1 MEATDVPTPEPA
13 SNSLLFGANLDPN
26 AADPEEAIARAQLAE
41 AAGYDLALMQ
51 DHPYNRE
58 HLDTWTALGMIA
70 ARTSRITVG
79 SNVSPLPL
87 RPPVMLAKAI
97 ATLHALTHGRVVL
110 GLGAGG
116 FPRYL
121 SAFGAPELSPGES
134 VTALDEGTRLI
145 RQLWGADRASTFRGD
160 HYTTRGAMFGPKP
173 ATPIPIWIGGSQP
186 RMLRLTGRLADG
198 ILLSAS
204 YVPLSQLPTMNAT
217 IDEAAIATG
226 RDPADIRRAYNLFG
240 DITDG
245 NGDDGAVGT
254 GGASSVAAWIEG
266 LTEYARAGRI
276 DTFVFWPNQDRHA
289 QLRRFASDV
298 IPGVRDALGR

>member
-1 MEATDVPTPEPA
+1 VPTPEPA
-13 SNSLLFGANLDPN
+13 SNPLLFGANIDPN

-41 AAGYDLALMQ
+41 ATGYDLALMQ

-58 HLDTWTALGMIA
+58 HLDTWTVLGMIA

-97 ATLHALTHGRVVL
+97 ATLHALTHGRVLL

-121 SAFGAPELSPGES
+121 SAFGASELSPGES
-134 VTALDEGTRLI
+134 VTALDEGIRLI
-145 RQLWGADRASTFRGD
+145 RQLWGADRAATFRGD
-160 HYTTRGAMFGPKP
+160 YYATRGALFGPKP
-173 ATPIPIWIGGSQP
+173 ATAIPIWVGGTKP

-198 ILLSAS
+198 LLVSAS
-204 YVPLSQLPTMNAT
+204 YVPLAQLAPINAT
-217 IDEAAIATG
+217 IDEAAIAAG
-226 RDPADIRRAYNLFG
+226 RAPADIRRAYNLFG
-240 DITDG
+240 AIADG
-245 NGDDGAVGT
+245 EGDDGAVGT
-254 GGASSVAAWIEG
+254 GGAHSISAWIQG
-266 LTEYARAGRI
+266 LTDYARAGRI
-276 DTFVFWPNQDRHA
+276 DTFVFWPSHDRHA
-289 QLRRFASDV
+289 QLRRFATDV